1 MKDDERLRRKRL
13 VFYEEDI
20 TKIDRVLAGFLV
32 QSKGKCALLVD
43 KEGHMVTSV
52 GKAASYDTDTI
63 SALVAGS
70 FAATREM
77 ARLLGEDEF
86 SLLFHQGKK
95 DNIQLS
101 LIGDRTLLVV
111 IFDDTTT
118 LGMVKLYAAECAEQL
133 AKLFRQ
139 REEAAPPVVPR
150 VGGSASAVATSEA
163 GKDSYKK
170 EAQQSL
176 DDLFGDG

>member
-1 MKDDERLRRKRL
+1 MNDDELLRRKRL

-20 TKIDRVLAGFLV
+20 ARIDRILASFLV
-32 QSKGKCALLVD
+32 QSKAKCALLVD
-43 KEGHMVTSV
+43 KEGHMVTHQ
-52 GKAASYDTDTI
+52 GKAAGYDTDTI

-70 FAATREM
+70 FAATRAM
-77 ARLLGEDEF
+77 AKLLGEEEF
-86 SLLFHQGKK
+86 SLLFHQGRR
-95 DNIQLS
+95 DNIQMS

-118 LGMVKLYAAECAEQL
+118 LGMVKLYAAESSTQL
-133 AKLFRQ
+133 TQVFAQRATDAIARPAPAKA
-139 REEAAPPVVPR
+139 AAPT
-150 VGGSASAVATSEA
+150 AAEA
-163 GKDSYKK
+163 GEKAAYDK